1 MQELILFIKP
11 QFRDNVSQDY
21 VKVDM
26 FSDENVTLT
35 QVIQDVRDIDKV
47 FTDYSQTFSLPASKI
62 NNKLFQHWY
71 NPDIDGFDSNIQ
83 SEAIIELN
91 YQHFK
96 SGKIQLQEVK
106 MKNNKPSVYKITFFG
121 KTVSLN
127 NIFGEDQLDDLVWLN
142 NFSYVNNNTN
152 ILAGL
157 NAGLD
162 ITVDSTTYTDAIIYP
177 LISREQRYI
186 YDSSNITVMSGTAS
200 SSASN
205 KLIDTSENFTNKVL
219 VNDVVKNT
227 TDNTIATVTAIDDN
241 NHLSISSNIMQTGEN
256 YTIVR
261 ADNGNV
267 FMAASADDPTYNRRG
282 VFPEDLK
289 PAIKATLIIK
299 AIEEQYGLTF
309 KSSEFFDSTEFSTLY
324 LWLNRK
330 VGAVSANSV
339 KVINETFTCADLTS
353 GSCTFFGATAEALFV
368 NGKYKIEKTTTLSG
382 FSISAE
388 ITPAGGFTG
397 QEYTIE
403 VVNDLTDNALGILA
417 GIGTQTLAVGFDYIG
432 NQMAIGNKK
441 EIVVRVSSASA
452 FTFTSKISVGV
463 LSNTSTVYQSQYT
476 QVAASTSTVDSSILP
491 TQEIPEMKI
500 LNFLK
505 GVFKQFNLT
514 AFLNDSDEIVV
525 KTLDDFYG
533 DSTTTHDISE
543 YIQSNENTVSEALP
557 FSDIT
562 LQYPEPNTKLALAY
576 GNIHNNRYGKL
587 DYQANASRG
596 ATYKVETPFG
606 HMLYE
611 RLQDLDD
618 KSYTEIQYG
627 LSVNESDNEVLPKP
641 LLFYGIYQS
650 SISDAINFVDS
661 VRPED
666 GGLAP
671 SGTRYSLTDYWMPH
685 NASELGTSSTAPAYN
700 LNFGSE
706 INSYTLTDYGGNNN
720 SLFQLYYQNYIL
732 RVFNTKTRIFKYKAI
747 LPLKFLL
754 AYSLADKVF
763 VNGRAFTINKITTKL
778 QTGESSLELLN
789 EPT

>member
-1 MQELILFIKP
+1 MQEVILYIKP
-11 QFRDNVSQDY
+11 QFRNNVSQDY

-35 QVIQDVRDIDKV
+35 QVIQDVRHIDKV

-91 YQHFK
+91 YQPFK

-106 MKNNKPSVYKITFFG
+106 MKQNKPSVYKVTFYG

-127 NIFGEDQLDDLVWLN
+127 NTFGEDQLDDLVWLN
-142 NFSYVNNNTN
+142 NFTFNNTPTKVRD
-152 ILAGL
+152 GL
-157 NAGLD
+157 NLGLD
-162 ITVDSTTYTDAIIYP
+162 FTVDSVSYTDAIIHP

-186 YDSSNITVMSGTAS
+186 LNSGGDNSNPGNI
-200 SSASN
+200 SAAN
-205 KLIDTSENFTNKVL
+205 VTQ
-219 VNDVVKNT
+219 
-227 TDNTIATVTAIDDN
+227 DN
-241 NHLSISSNIMQTGEN
+241 Q
-256 YTIVR
+256 
-261 ADNGNV
+261 
-267 FMAASADDPTYNRRG
+267 RG
-282 VFPEDLK
+282 VMPEDLK

-299 AIEEQYGLTF
+299 AIEEQYGITF
-309 KSSEFFDSTEFSTLY
+309 KSSEFFDSTEFSNLY

-330 VGAVSANSV
+330 VGKYSFVYDVDVS
-339 KVINETFTCADLTS
+339 TTYTCSDIIL
-353 GSCTFFGATAEALFV
+353 GSCTFFSTNAAALFD
-368 NGKYKIEKTTTLSG
+368 NGKWKIQNTTTPDLHDFGYKTTV
-382 FSISAE
+382 
-388 ITPAGGFTG
+388 TPTATYATTN
-397 QEYTIE
+397 YTME
-403 VVNDLTDNALGILA
+403 VVDILNDNV
-417 GIGTQTLAVGFDYIG
+417 IGTLTGSGTNFLQINLDTITNPLPVGAKRELVTRVIADG
-432 NQMAIGNKK
+432 NFEFA
-441 EIVVRVSSASA
+441 
-452 FTFTSKISVGV
+452 
-463 LSNTSTVYQSQYT
+463 
-476 QVAASTSTVDSSILP
+476 SSIDTYVVDGNIFGGSGNLYYATHTSVSTTIPTTTGDLLP

-500 LNFLK
+500 LDFLK
-505 GVFKQFNLT
+505 GLFKQFNLT

-533 DSTTTHDISE
+533 DSTTTHDISQ
-543 YIQSNENTVSEALP
+543 YVKTDENTVSEALP
-557 FSDIT
+557 FTDINF
-562 LQYPEPNTKLALAY
+562 QYPEAQTKLAQAY
-576 GNIHNNRYGKL
+576 SNIHNRQYGKL

-596 ATYKVETPFG
+596 SQYKVDSPFG

-611 RLQDLDD
+611 RLQDLNDD
-618 KSYTEIQYG
+618 SYTEVQYG

-650 SISDAINFVDS
+650 SIHATDAINFLDS
-661 VRPED
+661 TRPED

-671 SGTRYSLTDYWMPH
+671 AGTNYSLTDYWMPH
-685 NASELGTSSTAPAYN
+685 NANELGTASTAPAFN

-706 INSYTLTDYGGNNN
+706 INSYTLTDYGGTNN
-720 SLFQLYYQNYIL
+720 SLFQKFYQNYIV

-754 AYSLADKVF
+754 TYSLADKVF